1 MLRTFL
7 LTLIRFYRKGISPF
21 TPPSCRFSPTCS
33 AYAQEA
39 IETHGAAR
47 GGWLFLK
54 RFARCHP
61 FGGKGYDPVPL
72 PRSGG
77 TPEGGSSSD
86 GPSGESAPAPTSS
99 AEPGSPTRSAA

>member
-1 MLRTFL
+1 VLRSFL

-21 TPPSCRFSPTCS
+21 TPPSCRFNPTCS

-39 IETHGAAR
+39 IELHGGAK
-47 GGWLFLK
+47 GLWLFLK

-72 PRSGG
+72 PKDPAGVGRR
-77 TPEGGSSSD
+77 EGGRPNDS
-86 GPSGESAPAPTSS
+86 GPASEMITSPDLLS
-99 AEPGSPTRSAA
+99 RTIP